1 MLNAEPS
8 NLVFLKTYNTE
19 FDEIFIRFMDQN
31 DRPLEIEGKV
41 NLTLLI
47 NKQKLRVIVKKRE
60 QENMSRDM
68 DFYHLRK
75 IYLTNT

>member
-8 NLVFLKTYNTE
+8 NLVLLKTYNTE
-19 FDEIFIRFMDQN
+19 FDEILIRFMDQN
-31 DRPLEIEGKV
+31 DRPLEIEV
-41 NLTLLI
+41 NLRLLV

-75 IYLTNT
+75 IYLTNM

>member
-1 MLNAEPS
+1 
-8 NLVFLKTYNTE
+8 
-19 FDEIFIRFMDQN
+19 MDQN

-41 NLTLLI
+41 NLRLLV

-75 IYLTNT
+75 IYLTNM

>member
-1 MLNAEPS
+1 ML
-8 NLVFLKTYNTE
+8 LKTYNTE
-19 FDEIFIRFMDQN
+19 FDEILIRFMDEN
-31 DRPLEIEGKV
+31 DRPLEIEV
-41 NLTLLI
+41 NLRLLV

-75 IYLTNT
+75 IYLTNM

>member
-1 MLNAEPS
+1 M
-8 NLVFLKTYNTE
+8 FLKTYNTE

-47 NKQKLRVIVKKRE
+47 NKQKLRVIVKNRE

-75 IYLTNT
+75 IYLTNM

>member
-1 MLNAEPS
+1 ML
-8 NLVFLKTYNTE
+8 LKTYNTE
-19 FDEIFIRFMDQN
+19 FEEILIRFMDQN
-31 DRPLEIEGKV
+31 DRPLEIEV
-41 NLTLLI
+41 NLRLLV

>member
-8 NLVFLKTYNTE
+8 NLVLLKTYNTE
-19 FDEIFIRFMDQN
+19 FDEILIRFMDQN
-31 DRPLEIEGKV
+31 DRPLEIEV
-41 NLTLLI
+41 NLRLLV

>member
-1 MLNAEPS
+1 ML
-8 NLVFLKTYNTE
+8 LKTYNTE
-19 FDEIFIRFMDQN
+19 FDEILIRFMDQN
-31 DRPLEIEGKV
+31 DRPLEIEV
-41 NLTLLI
+41 NLRLLV

>member
-1 MLNAEPS
+1 ML
-8 NLVFLKTYNTE
+8 LKTYNTE
-19 FDEIFIRFMDQN
+19 FDEILMRFMDQN
-31 DRPLEIEGKV
+31 DRPLEIEV
-41 NLTLLI
+41 NLRLLV

-75 IYLTNT
+75 IYLTNM

>member
-1 MLNAEPS
+1 ML
-8 NLVFLKTYNTE
+8 LKTYNTE
-19 FDEIFIRFMDQN
+19 FDEILIRFMDQN
-31 DRPLEIEGKV
+31 DRPLEIEV
-41 NLTLLI
+41 NLRLLV

-75 IYLTNT
+75 IYLTNM

>member
-1 MLNAEPS
+1 M
-8 NLVFLKTYNTE
+8 FLKTYNTE
-19 FDEIFIRFMDQN
+19 FDEIFTRFMDQN

-47 NKQKLRVIVKKRE
+47 NKQKLRVIVKNRE

-75 IYLTNT
+75 IYLTNM